1 MGAVGHVLVFTFPGQ
16 GSQRAGMGE
25 PWVDHPSWEVVE
37 EASAA
42 ADRDLS
48 HLLLHAPIEELTQTE
63 NAQLATTVLSLVV
76 LDAVERIGLTP
87 AACAGHSLGEY
98 TALVASGSLGFD
110 HGIQLVVARG
120 EAMARA
126 GEEAPGTMAALLGI
140 ADDDAEAACMRA
152 EGDVWVA
159 NYNAPGQV
167 VIAGTAEAVARA
179 GELAKGLGAKRV
191 MPIQVSGAFH
201 TPLMQGARAD
211 LRKALAGVTF
221 LTPEVR
227 VVANVDAHV
236 HDDPADW
243 PGLLSAQLCSPVR
256 WRQTLETFA
265 GLGLTS
271 LVELGPG
278 GVLSGLAKR
287 SLPEIQSLAVSKPE
301 DLDTLMDQ
309 IGAAGTWRAEPAL
322 HQGEHLYMSE
332 RVVVSPSS
340 GIFSPESSLQAP
352 GTGLLPGTDV
362 GSDHSSAVDVGE
374 LIGRV
379 GISEVRTPFA
389 GQVIGWLAADG
400 ERVQEGQPLAW
411 LRVPDAA
418 LMAVILVTGGTRGIG
433 AACVAWFLANGDQV
447 ATTYRSADAPEPP
460 VGADPTHFLAVRCDV
475 RNSEEVDSAFG
486 SIEERWG
493 PVQVL
498 VANAG
503 ITMDS
508 LMLRMSDQAFH
519 DVIDA
524 NLTGSFR
531 VAKRAVAKM
540 LRLHTGR
547 IVFVSSV
554 GAFVGLPGQANYAA
568 SKAGLVGM
576 ARAIA
581 REVGS
586 RQITVNV
593 VAPGLID
600 TDMTAALG
608 ADRVALVTGQ
618 VPLGR
623 AGSPADVAAVVGFLA
638 SDSAAYVTGAVVPVD
653 GGLGMGL

>member
-37 EASAA
+37 EASVA

-167 VIAGTAEAVARA
+167 VIAGTAEAVAKA

-191 MPIQVSGAFH
+191 IPIQVSGAFH

-278 GVLSGLAKR
+278 GELSGLAKR

-411 LRVPDAA
+411 LRVPDA
-418 LMAVILVTGGTRGIG
+418 R
-433 AACVAWFLANGDQV
+433 
-447 ATTYRSADAPEPP
+447 
-460 VGADPTHFLAVRCDV
+460 
-475 RNSEEVDSAFG
+475 
-486 SIEERWG
+486 
-493 PVQVL
+493 
-498 VANAG
+498 
-503 ITMDS
+503 
-508 LMLRMSDQAFH
+508 
-519 DVIDA
+519 
-524 NLTGSFR
+524 
-531 VAKRAVAKM
+531 
-540 LRLHTGR
+540 
-547 IVFVSSV
+547 
-554 GAFVGLPGQANYAA
+554 
-568 SKAGLVGM
+568 
-576 ARAIA
+576 
-581 REVGS
+581 
-586 RQITVNV
+586 
-593 VAPGLID
+593 
-600 TDMTAALG
+600 
-608 ADRVALVTGQ
+608 
-618 VPLGR
+618 
-623 AGSPADVAAVVGFLA
+623 
-638 SDSAAYVTGAVVPVD
+638 
-653 GGLGMGL
+653 